1 MIDLAFLCGTTGT
14 FFLIYIINFFLQN
27 NYRFK
32 IKDKEQTNDENKN
45 KDKDKEE
52 DQIKEIKYEDKY
64 LNKFISMDDG
74 YMFQEEDLLL
84 EQQYMKDLLDKFQ
97 KEEEEDKNNKKLTK
111 ELIKETSYNKM
122 LEQFLKK
129 NKNNYVIE
137 NTPLGN
143 VAMNFN
149 VEKGSFEYYSDKNIP
164 YRFLETV
171 ARRYVITFQ
180 CKPLYICM
188 DKEIQLAEQKM
199 KEKKELIKNAN
210 AKSKT
215 KDIFATF
222 KNNKPN
228 QSIQPIQINKFVKKD
243 NKTNSGLITSKF
255 QHLTNP
261 IHNNNTQI
269 LKENANRYTHL
280 GKFSNFILL
289 KIPTKQDKNT
299 NYNLSYRDYIK
310 LNKS

>member
-1 MIDLAFLCGTTGT
+1 M
-14 FFLIYIINFFLQN
+14 
-27 NYRFK
+27 
-32 IKDKEQTNDENKN
+32 
-45 KDKDKEE
+45 
-52 DQIKEIKYEDKY
+52 
-64 LNKFISMDDG
+64 
-74 YMFQEEDLLL
+74 
-84 EQQYMKDLLDKFQ
+84 LDKFQ
-97 KEEEEDKNNKKLTK
+97 EEEEEDNENLTEEK
-111 ELIKETSYNKM
+111 IVQIKETSYNQM

-149 VEKGSFEYYSDKNIP
+149 VEKGSFEYYSDKNMP

-171 ARRYVITFQ
+171 ARKYVTTFH

-199 KEKKELIKNAN
+199 KEMKEKKELLKNA
-210 AKSKT
+210 KFKT
-215 KDIFATF
+215 KDVFAPF

-228 QSIQPIQINKFVKKD
+228 QSVRNKD
-243 NKTNSGLITSKF
+243 NKTNPGFSSQRF

-261 IHNNNTQI
+261 IHNNNNPNNIKNNNTTQI
-269 LKENANRYTHL
+269 LKENANRYTHQ

-289 KIPTKQDKNT
+289 KVPTKQDKKSV
-299 NYNLSYRDYIK
+299 LSYRDYIK